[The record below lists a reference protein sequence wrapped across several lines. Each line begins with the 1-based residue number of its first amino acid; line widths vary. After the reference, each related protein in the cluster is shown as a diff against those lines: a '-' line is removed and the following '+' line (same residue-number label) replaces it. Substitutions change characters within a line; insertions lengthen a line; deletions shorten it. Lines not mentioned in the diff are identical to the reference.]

1 MTAWNRHDCKKDA
14 NHNAIKAVF
23 ERAGWTV
30 KDTHQLKG
38 FVDFIAGQ
46 GSKVLL
52 VEVKSKS
59 GKLSK
64 DEQAFHNVWPGK
76 IHIIRSTDEAIDLL
90 TQIKQVGNS
99 WAILKQ

>member
-1 MTAWNRHDCKKDA
+1 MTWNRHDCKKDS

-52 VEVKSKS
+52 VEVKSKY
-59 GKLSK
+59 GKLSP
-64 DEQAFHNVWPGK
+64 DEQAFHEIWPGK
-76 IHIIRSTDEAIDLL
+76 VHIIRSTDEAVKTI
-90 TQIKQVGNS
+90 TNEAGN
-99 WAILKQ
+99 

>member
-1 MTAWNRHDCKKDA
+1 MNAWIRHDCKKDIG
-14 NHNAIKAVF
+14 HNAIKAVF

-52 VEVKSKS
+52 VEVKSKY
-59 GKLSK
+59 GKLSP
-64 DEQAFHNVWPGK
+64 DEQAFHDLWPGK
-76 IHIIRSTDEAIDLL
+76 IHVIRSTDEALQLL
-90 TQIKQVGNS
+90 ASGM
-99 WAILKQ
+99 